1 LKPNP
6 DLMRFGSDTPLLEAP
21 ALIAIAVAVVA
32 FIAWLAAGTRDPD
45 SWDVLKWIAAGVIG
59 GVSIAYAGSWHEV
72 VVDAASRKV
81 IERHGFLRYP
91 VSWLGQQL
99 AFSDITAVIVE
110 QKTRKGT
117 EPAGTSMSR
126 GTRTV
131 YRKSYT
137 LSLRRASSQ
146 VVLPEGRKI
155 AVPHYALDLPMKERN
170 DPRSLEAA
178 ARQLSQLGGWPARR
192 RGYAMSAGSENAP
205 GAYGI
210 TSMPHDSETSIGAE

>member
-1 LKPNP
+1 MKPNP

-32 FIAWLAAGTRDPD
+32 FIAWLAGGTRDPD
-45 SWDVLKWIAAGVIG
+45 AFDVLKWIAAGVIG
-59 GVSIAYAGSWHEV
+59 AVGIAYAGSWHEV

-81 IERHGFLRYP
+81 IERHGFLQYP
-91 VSWLGQQL
+91 VSWLGQEL

-110 QKTRKGT
+110 QKTDKDT

-126 GTRTV
+126 STRTV

-137 LSLRRASSQ
+137 LSLRRADSQ
-146 VVLPEGRKI
+146 VVLPEGKKI
-155 AVPHYALDLPMKERN
+155 AVPHYALDLPTKERN
-170 DPRSLEAA
+170 DPHSLEAA

-192 RGYAMSAGSENAP
+192 RGYAMSAGSGSAP
-205 GAYGI
+205 GAYTI